1 MQLNIA
7 VCDDNETDLVKI
19 TEQVDLVCSEMNLAA
34 RIQPFRSGEE
44 FLASDA
50 VHECKIVFM
59 DIYFDGINGLDA
71 VRAASADSSRNVV
84 FVTTSADHAIEAFNL
99 NAAHYL
105 MKPTN
110 MEDVSEAIRR
120 CIPGLSDEDAEILE
134 IKTGKVT
141 VPVPMKKILF
151 IEVVGKYC
159 VIHTDKDTFQTRS
172 SLALLYKQLDDRIFM
187 KPQQSYIVNMA
198 AIEKFN
204 YDHVLIRGGVN
215 IVLSRKNRASLK
227 EQYQS
232 YLFRLARGRVD
243 RI

>member
-7 VCDDNETDLVKI
+7 VCDDDETDLVKI
-19 TEQVDLVCSEMNLAA
+19 TEQVDMACSVMNLAA
-34 RIQPFRSGEE
+34 RIWPFRSGEE

-59 DIYFDGINGLDA
+59 DIYFDGINGIDA
-71 VRAASADSSRNVV
+71 ARAASADSSCSVI
-84 FVTTSADHAIEAFNL
+84 FVTSSADHAIEAFNL

-105 MKPTN
+105 LKPTN

-120 CIPGLSDEDAEILE
+120 CISGFPDEDEGILE
-134 IKTGKVT
+134 IKEGKVT
-141 VPVPMKKILF
+141 VSVPIKKILF

-172 SLALLYKQLDDRIFM
+172 SLSLLYEQLDDRIFM

-204 YDHVLIRGGVN
+204 YDHVLIQGGVH

-232 YLFRLARGRVD
+232 YLFRLARRVG
-243 RI
+243 